1 MAAKQ
6 LIEPRTLKGF
16 NDVLPEQAALRRAV
30 IRTVEEVFE
39 LYGFAP
45 LETPALEYLDTLLG
59 TGGEETNKEMFRLE
73 SPEGDPIAL
82 RFDHTVPFARVL
94 AQYPDLLKAPFRRYA
109 VGPNWR
115 ADKPGQWR
123 LRQFTQVD
131 IDVAGPDSVAVDAE
145 VLSAITTVMQRLN
158 ARGFVIQ
165 VNNRKL
171 IDALLDGCGIH
182 DPARAKHVLRV
193 IDKLEK
199 VGLDAVQRELGEGRI
214 DDSGDPIP
222 GVQLEADVIDRLL
235 AFIAISGAT
244 RGEVVD
250 HVAAALPASDLTD
263 KAVAEM
269 RDLDACLTALGVGE
283 AQVVFSPSLARGLD
297 YYTGPVFEI
306 ALPDAPAIGSFG
318 GGGRYDGLVDR
329 FLNRRIPCTG
339 FAFGLE
345 RLLGALEAVDALP
358 ETPPRTEVLVV
369 TMGRVPLAE
378 TLRLASE
385 LRAAGLRTEPYVA
398 SRKKMGMGNQLSHA
412 DHYGVPVAVILGE
425 DELANG
431 VVSIKDLMEGKR
443 RREDITDREAYRAAG
458 KEGQVSVARTE
469 MVSTVLGML
478 GRA

>member
-1 MAAKQ
+1 
-6 LIEPRTLKGF
+6 
-16 NDVLPEQAALRRAV
+16 
-30 IRTVEEVFE
+30 
-39 LYGFAP
+39 
-45 LETPALEYLDTLLG
+45 
-59 TGGEETNKEMFRLE
+59 
-73 SPEGDPIAL
+73 
-82 RFDHTVPFARVL
+82 
-94 AQYPDLLKAPFRRYA
+94 
-109 VGPNWR
+109 
-115 ADKPGQWR
+115 
-123 LRQFTQVD
+123 
-131 IDVAGPDSVAVDAE
+131 
-145 VLSAITTVMQRLN
+145 
-158 ARGFVIQ
+158 
-165 VNNRKL
+165 
-171 IDALLDGCGIH
+171 
-182 DPARAKHVLRV
+182 
-193 IDKLEK
+193 
-199 VGLDAVQRELGEGRI
+199 
-214 DDSGDPIP
+214 
-222 GVQLEADVIDRLL
+222 
-235 AFIAISGAT
+235 
-244 RGEVVD
+244 
-250 HVAAALPASDLTD
+250 
-263 KAVAEM
+263 
-269 RDLDACLTALGVGE
+269 
-283 AQVVFSPSLARGLD
+283 VVFSPSLARGLD

-458 KEGQVSVARTE
+458 KAGQVSVARTE